1 MKISNSEDNA
11 MDKDILVL
19 KDGTAVEL
27 EAGAN
32 LFNMQ
37 VRSANK
43 AGMVNV
49 WDKLT
54 AGNLA
59 KAQVK
64 NGAGLVV
71 GNYTDLEL
79 VSETSIVQPDG
90 TILTSFCLRE
100 KDALEKRIEAVE
112 NGQAVQDGAIMDMAE
127 VLSTVA
133 E

>member
-1 MKISNSEDNA
+1 

>member
-1 MKISNSEDNA
+1 MKISNSEENA

-19 KDGTAVEL
+19 KDGTAVKL
-27 EAGAN
+27 EAGAS
-32 LFNMQ
+32 LSNMQ

-43 AGMVNV
+43 TGMVNV

-64 NGAGLVV
+64 TGTGLVV

-79 VSETSIVQPDG
+79 VSEMSIVQPDG
-90 TILTSFCLRE
+90 HILTSFRLRE

-112 NGQAVQDGAIMDMAE
+112 EG
-127 VLSTVA
+127 
-133 E
+133 